1 MQPPSGSAPVFTP
14 PGLCQLCHLPCLSLL
29 VRGKRRLPVCLPA
42 CPDLLSFLSSSPSS
56 PVSLAHCPIGNA
68 SRNACTISLPVVS
81 VMSEI
86 PQSNFPIVRFLN
98 APDMSLD
105 HAQTVTAANKPI
117 LARLD
122 IVAITI
128 DESRSPVLRP
138 PGRNFTVKANPLR
151 APPPHAFSPNY
162 RPALHD
168 MRYGLGPPT

>member
-1 MQPPSGSAPVFTP
+1 
-14 PGLCQLCHLPCLSLL
+14 
-29 VRGKRRLPVCLPA
+29 
-42 CPDLLSFLSSSPSS
+42 
-56 PVSLAHCPIGNA
+56 
-68 SRNACTISLPVVS
+68 
-81 VMSEI
+81 MSEI
-86 PQSNFPIVRFLN
+86 PQSNFPIVWFLN

-122 IVAITI
+122 I
-128 DESRSPVLRP
+128 LRP